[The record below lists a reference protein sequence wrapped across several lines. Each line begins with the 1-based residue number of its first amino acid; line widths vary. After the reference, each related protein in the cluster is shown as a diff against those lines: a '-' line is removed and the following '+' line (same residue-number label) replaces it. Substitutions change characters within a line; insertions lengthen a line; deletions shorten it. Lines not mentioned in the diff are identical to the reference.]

1 MGSCKN
7 QEGNRQNCLWVH
19 GPIIVGAGPSG
30 NLISACLKNNGV
42 RSLILERS
50 DCIASL
56 RKQRTYDRLKLHL
69 PKQFCELPLF
79 GFPENFPKYPTK
91 HQFISY
97 MESYASHFNIEPSFE
112 QVVKRAEFD
121 STIGFWRVQTQDCEY
136 ISWWIIVATG
146 ENVEPAIPEIPGI
159 ERFDGPVV
167 FTSLYTSGS
176 DFRNQSVLLVGCGN
190 SGMEVSLDLCKHN
203 ATPHMTNF
211 DAPSGNNPIALDFT
225 GMGKGEAWVNG
236 QSIGRYWPTNNAPS
250 SGCTNSCN
258 YRGPY
263 NSNKC
268 LKNCGKPSQQLYHV
282 PRSWLQSSGNTLV
295 LFEEMGGDPTQLSF
309 ATKQI
314 GSLCSHVSE
323 SHPQPVDMWSTDQM
337 TGKKSGPMLSL
348 ECPFPNQIISSIKF
362 ASFGTPRGTCGSFS
376 HSQCSDNGALSI
388 I

>member
-30 NLISACLKNNGV
+30 VAVSACLKNNGV

-56 RKQRTYDRLKLHL
+56 WKQRTYDRLKLHL

-136 ISWWIIVATG
+136 ISRWIIVATG
-146 ENVEPAIPEIPGI
+146 KNAEPAIPEIPGI

-167 FTSLYTSGS
+167 HTSLYTSGS
-176 DFRNQSVLLVGCGN
+176 DFRNQSVLVVGCGN

-203 ATPHMTNF
+203 ATPHMV
-211 DAPSGNNPIALDFT
+211 G
-225 GMGKGEAWVNG
+225 
-236 QSIGRYWPTNNAPS
+236 
-250 SGCTNSCN
+250 
-258 YRGPY
+258 
-263 NSNKC
+263 
-268 LKNCGKPSQQLYHV
+268 
-282 PRSWLQSSGNTLV
+282 
-295 LFEEMGGDPTQLSF
+295 
-309 ATKQI
+309 
-314 GSLCSHVSE
+314 
-323 SHPQPVDMWSTDQM
+323 
-337 TGKKSGPMLSL
+337 
-348 ECPFPNQIISSIKF
+348 
-362 ASFGTPRGTCGSFS
+362 
-376 HSQCSDNGALSI
+376 
-388 I
+388 